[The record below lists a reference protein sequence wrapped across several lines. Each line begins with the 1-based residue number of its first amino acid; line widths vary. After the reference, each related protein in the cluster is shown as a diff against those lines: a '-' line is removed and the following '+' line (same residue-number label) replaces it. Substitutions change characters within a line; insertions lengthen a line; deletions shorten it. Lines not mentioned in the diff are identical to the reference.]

1 MSIALLRIP
10 RRLVKPSACLFHS
23 TRHVRSDQQ
32 RPKEYELRVGYAIA
46 TLQDDLPLFF
56 ANGLTEPEI
65 YSTDI
70 VLSDPHYTKLS
81 IHSRTA
87 YLTISQMLKWSTNL
101 YYDDIQVQVT
111 KMRVLGDDEDL
122 HDDDDDDSMSMSSIQ
137 ETESDM
143 KERGIVKRLQVNW
156 KMQGIK
162 HPSPLLLQ
170 PVERVRHIE
179 GVFIY
184 KFDHLGF
191 IREHRIQRIVPPPS
205 RRVLLLH
212 SLSVRLRALFWEKRS
227 PVLNPGF

>member
-1 MSIALLRIP
+1 MFII
-10 RRLVKPSACLFHS
+10 
-23 TRHVRSDQQ
+23 
-32 RPKEYELRVGYAIA
+32 AIA

-56 ANGLTEPEI
+56 AKGLTEPEI
-65 YSTDI
+65 YSPDI

-111 KMRVLGDDEDL
+111 KMRVLGHDEPDVDL
-122 HDDDDDDSMSMSSIQ
+122 EEDDSMMMMSSIQ
-137 ETESDM
+137 QTESDM

-162 HPSPLLLQ
+162 HPNPFLLQ

-191 IREHRIQRIVPPPS
+191 IAEHRIQRIVPPPS

-212 SLSVRLRALFWEKRS
+212 SLSVRFRSMFWEKRS